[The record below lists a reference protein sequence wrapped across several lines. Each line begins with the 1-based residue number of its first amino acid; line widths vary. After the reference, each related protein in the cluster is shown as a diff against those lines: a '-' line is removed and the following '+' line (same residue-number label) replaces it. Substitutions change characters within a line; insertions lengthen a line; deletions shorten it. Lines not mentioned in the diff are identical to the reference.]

1 MYFENFKI
9 KVRFLSNVSAAGDR
23 RIQKFN
29 FRIWSI
35 LIRVRQMNVP
45 CFPPNEPHF
54 MKIREKSELSTDKR
68 TFSISRTF
76 ALTARVAYCYPG
88 LLTLNGKLPEPE
100 SDWFLEILFMK
111 ISYVVFWFFLNRVM
125 SRTDFWK
132 SHPWKSYSVFFS
144 KSGQIKIW
152 KIRPNCRFQQFGGW
166 LSPTF
171 GKVIQSRSFR
181 TYKYFLDFGAWNND
195 LWKTNPS
202 R

>member
-76 ALTARVAYCYPG
+76 ALTVRVANFYPG
-88 LLTLNGKLPEPE
+88 MLTLNGKLMEPEP
-100 SDWFLEILFMK
+100 DWFLEIVSMK
-111 ISYVVFWFFLNRVM
+111 ILFCFVQNRVN
-125 SRTDFWK
+125 
-132 SHPWKSYSVFFS
+132 S
-144 KSGQIKIW
+144 KSGKFIQIADFK
-152 KIRPNCRFQQFGGW
+152 NLGA
-166 LSPTF
+166 TF
-171 GKVIQSRSFR
+171 GKFIQSRSFS